1 MENEKGFP
9 RMKWGVSILM
19 SLVYSFGAA
28 WFYYLPAKGEPL
40 IDVTFGELLLHF
52 LVLVFLLWI
61 VAIPGIKEKDKT
73 ADLVLLTVLTLP
85 AGVFAALLILF
96 ILGGLG
102 IETYGVEYFILP
114 LVPFTLAHKA
124 VEGKITLRPFLMAF
138 VYGVIAFAWG
148 NFA

>member
-9 RMKWGVSILM
+9 RMKWGVSIPM

-28 WFYYLPAKGEPL
+28 WFYYPPAKGEPL
-40 IDVTFGELLLHF
+40 IDVTFEELLLHF
-52 LVLVFLLWI
+52 LVLIFLFWI
-61 VAIPGIKEKDKT
+61 VAIPGIEKKDKT
-73 ADLVLLTVLTLP
+73 ADLILLTVLTLP
-85 AGVFAALLILF
+85 AGVFAALLVLF
-96 ILGGLG
+96 ILRGLG

-124 VEGKITLRPFLMAF
+124 VEGRITPRPSLRAF
-138 VYGVIAFAWG
+138 AYKVIAFAWG